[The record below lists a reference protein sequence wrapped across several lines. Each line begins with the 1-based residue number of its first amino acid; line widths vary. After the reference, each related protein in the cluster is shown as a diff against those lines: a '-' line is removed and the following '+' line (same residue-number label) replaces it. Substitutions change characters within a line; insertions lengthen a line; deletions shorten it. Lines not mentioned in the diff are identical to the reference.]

1 MTPCLALLLPS
12 EGPSWCIEQGCGSGL
27 IIHSF
32 GQRWQ
37 VQFFL
42 AVLLYKTGKNIKLVR
57 TVFILLLNLASN
69 QDWTPPCT
77 RGLTTRAVYS
87 IWRSRVLAVIEVSR
101 LTREDTV
108 VLDHNLSKQTLI
120 SLGFSRLLLC
130 AKSTGFCTENSAAPR
145 NAVQPT
151 AVHPMCWPCFKQDI
165 RLETPGVLFPP
176 ELPHGSALL
185 SLQDVCLLFSPMACF
200 EGVQRET
207 SGRYLYKSALF
218 GCCNRQDWRG
228 VGGGCRCWRWGCL
241 FCKSVQDG
249 LAKFWDEEDQ
259 DHTTFRPL
267 SLEAMLRGVTRTTM
281 EDKKNE
287 EEIWTHGEENEIR
300 GINAVEHHPSGGQPD
315 HPGVEAK
322 GIEQGAPW
330 SPGSQRRLRTRAW
343 SGLSS
348 FVGASALFWL
358 TPCPLAWS
366 YSSMGVREPSAC
378 QGAWQKAPLTPGRW
392 GSR

>member
-27 IIHSF
+27 VIHSF

-151 AVHPMCWPCFKQDI
+151 AVHPICWPCFKQDI

-176 ELPHGSALL
+176 ELPHGSALW
-185 SLQDVCLLFSPMACF
+185 VCKMFACF
-200 EGVQRET
+200 SHLWLVLKGSREKQVEGT
-207 SGRYLYKSALF
+207 FINLL
-218 GCCNRQDWRG
+218 
-228 VGGGCRCWRWGCL
+228 CL
-241 FCKSVQDG
+241 DAVTDRIEEG
-249 LAKFWDEEDQ
+249 WEED
-259 DHTTFRPL
+259 
-267 SLEAMLRGVTRTTM
+267 V
-281 EDKKNE
+281 
-287 EEIWTHGEENEIR
+287 
-300 GINAVEHHPSGGQPD
+300 
-315 HPGVEAK
+315 GVED
-322 GIEQGAPW
+322 G
-330 SPGSQRRLRTRAW
+330 
-343 SGLSS
+343 
-348 FVGASALFWL
+348 GASFANL
-358 TPCPLAWS
+358 CR
-366 YSSMGVREPSAC
+366 MG
-378 QGAWQKAPLTPGRW
+378 
-392 GSR
+392 